1 MVTLQLSELKTAQ
14 MLYALNPCLVNET
27 LNPTAPLP
35 APLSP
40 SWGLWGYC
48 NSIFLL
54 VQEDKLCLIS
64 GCIGKHMPIQTKWWS
79 LDGMAL
85 ACVCFGTDCV
95 MWAAAPP
102 SLSTIG
108 KSIKE
113 VMHQLPT
120 SPLQAAKALTCCHPG
135 NCCWRE
141 WPAGIADLS
150 WRNAMM
156 QRQACGWRC
165 HQTPED
171 HRSPQHLHHHP
182 SWSRLN
188 LFLSNMSMATL
199 HLGSD
204 GMWKPWIWVI
214 NGTPIIISL
223 GGGCEAHQRSSKPT
237 WNKYKVTLCN
247 WEALRT
253 ETAKH

>member
-14 MLYALNPCLVNET
+14 MLYALNPYLVNET

-40 SWGLWGYC
+40 TWGLWGYC

-54 VQEDKLCLIS
+54 VQELLILCLIS
-64 GCIGKHMPIQTKWWS
+64 GCIGKHVPIQTKGWS
-79 LDGMAL
+79 LDGMVL
-85 ACVCFGTDCV
+85 ACVCFGTVGV
-95 MWAAAPP
+95 MRAAAPP
-102 SLSTIG
+102 GLSTIG

-120 SPLQAAKALTCCHPG
+120 SPLQAAKALTCCHLG
-135 NCCWRE
+135 NCYWRE

-150 WRNAMM
+150 WRNAMT

-188 LFLSNMSMATL
+188 LFLSNMSVAT
-199 HLGSD
+199 
-204 GMWKPWIWVI
+204 
-214 NGTPIIISL
+214 
-223 GGGCEAHQRSSKPT
+223 
-237 WNKYKVTLCN
+237 
-247 WEALRT
+247 
-253 ETAKH
+253 